1 MSASTIERP
10 DARHETPNR
19 PRTDD
24 LIRTYAGQEVPAVG
38 PWIIG
43 RGQRV
48 TLVRRGLRHRSIEAI
63 VLDGTYTVTE
73 DPAQSSLDLT
83 LTFPGTVD
91 LVKVS
96 SGSAPSIDIGYN
108 GVFGQRGRPPSMWL
122 VVRAALDR
130 SGVPQLPGRGVVTMH
145 AELNLNPLASL
156 SAEIVGQTNEVSA
169 TRAAKV

>member
-24 LIRTYAGQEVPAVG
+24 LIRTYADQEVPAVG
-38 PWIIG
+38 PWMIG
-43 RGQRV
+43 CGQRV
-48 TLVRRGLRHRSIEAI
+48 TLVRRGVRRRSIEAI
-63 VLDGTYTVTE
+63 VLDGTYTVTK

-96 SGSAPSIDIGYN
+96 SCSAQSIDIGYN
-108 GVFGQRGRPPSMWL
+108 GVFHQRGRPPSMWL
-122 VVRAALDR
+122 VIRAALDR

-145 AELNLNPLASL
+145 AELNLNPLPA
-156 SAEIVGQTNEVSA
+156 VG
-169 TRAAKV
+169 